1 METSPHFFC
10 ERSPF
15 PNWGP
20 WQLGCE
26 GLWRAFLG
34 RKGTNFGYGG
44 QPPLPIHPCDLDYDD
59 AILDTDDDS
68 HGEEKVEYDYD
79 LFTTIFEASRCC
91 PLTIASREGDLDL
104 EGVMRVMKHTQRR
117 GRSQYRVEDVVGEV
131 LQGMEK
137 SSLFRKKSGGEAMDY
152 DTMVRLKILDGIFPA

>member
-10 ERSPF
+10 ERSL
-15 PNWGP
+15 WH
-20 WQLGCE
+20 LDCE

-59 AILDTDDDS
+59 AILDTDDNS
-68 HGEEKVEYDYD
+68 PGEEKVEYDYD
-79 LFTTIFEASRCC
+79 LFTTISEASRCC
-91 PLTIASREGDLDL
+91 PLTIASREGDL
-104 EGVMRVMKHTQRR
+104 EGVMRAMKHTQRR
-117 GRSQYRVEDVVGEV
+117 GRSHYRVEDVVGEV

-137 SSLFRKKSGGEAMDY
+137 SSVFRKKSGGEAMDY